1 MIDVEEA
8 RRLVRQRALRFGGVE
23 QCPLGMLAGRVLAG
37 DVVAPFG
44 LPRFTNSAMDGF
56 AVRWEDIEGCTPE
69 CPVMLRVTD
78 DIPAGSSASGQLTQ
92 GTAARIMTGAPLP
105 AGADTVVPFEF
116 TSGFEGEEVTVF
128 RLPSRNGN
136 VRYAGEE
143 IPEGER
149 VLLEGSVVSPSEI
162 AVLASLG
169 YDSVSVRTL
178 PALSIVVVGD
188 ELQSPGEGVSD
199 AEIYD
204 SNSFMLQAA
213 CRSIGIE
220 PCSVRHAVDDRV
232 AVSSALAA
240 AMAEADLVV
249 SVGGISTGEYD
260 FVREELERL
269 GVSQHFW
276 TVAQKPG
283 KPVYFGSRD
292 GRGVFALPGN
302 PVSALV
308 CFMEYVVPA
317 IMLLQGRAEPGRLQA
332 VLDSPFPADRK
343 RYRFLPGRL
352 REEDGRLFCSVTEKI
367 ESHMISSL
375 VGSNCIIECSPS
387 AEPLPAGS
395 LVFCS
400 QLPWAGLL

>member
-1 MIDVEEA
+1 MIDVDEA
-8 RRLVRQRALRFGGVE
+8 RRLVQECVVPVTGVE
-23 QCPLGMLAGRVLAG
+23 QCPLEMLAGRVLAG

-56 AVRWEDIEGCTPE
+56 AVRWVDVQGCTPE

-78 DIPAGSSASGQLTQ
+78 DIPAGSSSLGLLME
-92 GTAARIMTGAPLP
+92 GTTARIMTGAPLP
-105 AGADTVVPFEF
+105 EGADTVVPFEF
-116 TSGFEGEEVTVF
+116 TSGFAGDEVTVF
-128 RLPSRNGN
+128 RLPSKNGN

-143 IPEGER
+143 VRAEER
-149 VLLEGSVVSPSEI
+149 VLVNGSVVSTSEI

-169 YDSVSVRTL
+169 YDSSPVRLL
-178 PALSIVVVGD
+178 PSLSIVVVGD
-188 ELQSPGEGVSD
+188 ELQSPGDGVSE

-204 SNSFMLQAA
+204 SNSFMLQSA

-220 PCSVRHAVDDRV
+220 PCRVRHAVDDRV

-240 AMAEADLVV
+240 ALREADLVV
-249 SVGGISTGEYD
+249 TVGGISTGEYD

-269 GVSQHFW
+269 GVNQQFW

-283 KPVYFGSRD
+283 KPVYFGTRD
-292 GRGVFALPGN
+292 GRAVFALPGN

-308 CFMEYVVPA
+308 CFAEYVVPA
-317 IMLLQGRAEPGRLQA
+317 IMLMQGRDEPHKMHA

-343 RYRFLPGRL
+343 RHRFLPGRL
-352 REEDGRLFCSVTEKI
+352 RVEGGRLVCSVTEKI

-375 VGSNCIIECSPS
+375 VGSNCIIECPPS
-387 AEPLPAGS
+387 LEPIPAGS
-395 LVFCS
+395 AVLCS
-400 QLPWAGLL
+400 LLPWAGLE

>member
-1 MIDVEEA
+1 
-8 RRLVRQRALRFGGVE
+8 
-23 QCPLGMLAGRVLAG
+23 
-37 DVVAPFG
+37 
-44 LPRFTNSAMDGF
+44 MDGF
-56 AVRWEDIEGCTPE
+56 AVRWVDVQGCSSD
-69 CPVMLRVTD
+69 CPVRLMVTD
-78 DIPAGSSASGQLTQ
+78 DIPAGRSSSGQLME

-116 TSGFEGEEVTVF
+116 TSGFEGDEVTVF
-128 RLPSRNGN
+128 RLPSKEGN

-143 IPEGER
+143 VRAEDR
-149 VLLEGSVVSPSEI
+149 VIAKGSVMSTSEI

-169 YDSVSVRTL
+169 YDSVPVCSL
-178 PALSIVVVGD
+178 PSISIVVVGD
-188 ELQSPGEGVSD
+188 ELQSPGEGVSE

-220 PCSVRHAVDDRV
+220 PCAIRHAVDDRV
-232 AVSSALAA
+232 AVSSALAVA
-240 AMAEADLVV
+240 LSEADLVV

-269 GVSQHFW
+269 GVSQQFW

-283 KPVYFGSRD
+283 KPVYFGTRD
-292 GRGVFALPGN
+292 TGAVFALPGN

-308 CFMEYVVPA
+308 CFMEYAVPA
-317 IMLLQGRAEPGRLQA
+317 IMLMQGREEPRRLEA
-332 VLDSPFPADRK
+332 VLESPFPADRK

-352 REEDGRLFCSVTEKI
+352 REEGGRLFCRVTEKI

-395 LVFCS
+395 VVFCS
-400 QLPWAGLL
+400 LLPWGGQL